1 MAQQQQ
7 RPILNR
13 PISFINRN
21 GLFLLL
27 LALLVL
33 LGVYLPLSES
43 PLFMFQNRT
52 SSSSSPPSPPFVV
65 SDWRDYSLAQAAKF
79 VAKNGTVIVCAVSYP
94 FLPFL
99 NNWLISI
106 SRQKHHEKVL
116 VIAEDYALL
125 YKVNEKWPGHA
136 VLIPPALDPKAAHHF
151 GSQGFYNLT
160 SRRPQHLLDILELGY
175 NVMYNDVD
183 MVWLQDP
190 FKYLQGGHDVYFMDD
205 MTAIKTLNHS
215 HGLPTSRN
223 GVTYVCSCMIF
234 LRCTSGAKLLLKK
247 WVEEIRAQPWSNTE
261 AKKPHD
267 QPAFNR
273 ALHKTTHQVDVY
285 LLPQSAFPSGGL
297 YFKNKKWVN
306 ETKGKHVIVHN
317 NYIVGYNQKLKRF
330 QDFGLWLVDDFSH
343 ESPLGKLEL
352 VQEQNTD
359 EEKQKERGRKQ
370 TENRG
375 QKQNI
380 L

>member
-1 MAQQQQ
+1 MAQPQQ
-7 RPILNR
+7 RPIANR
-13 PISFINRN
+13 PISFLNRN

-27 LALLVL
+27 LALLVF

-43 PLFMFQNRT
+43 PLFIT
-52 SSSSSPPSPPFVV
+52 EPLSSSSPSFVV

-125 YKVNEKWPGHA
+125 YKVNEKWPGHGRSHSSFLQHWIQKPHIIL
-136 VLIPPALDPKAAHHF
+136 VP
-151 GSQGFYNLT
+151 
-160 SRRPQHLLDILELGY
+160 RPQHLLDILELGY

-190 FKYLQGGHDVYFMDD
+190 FKYLQEATTYTFMDD
-205 MTAIKTLNHS
+205 MTTIKPLNYS
-215 HGLPTSRN
+215 HGLPPSRN

-306 ETKGKHVIVHN
+306 ETNGKHVIVHN

-330 QDFGLWLVDDFSH
+330 QDFVSRL
-343 ESPLGKLEL
+343 
-352 VQEQNTD
+352 EQNT
-359 EEKQKERGRKQ
+359 EEKKQKGRGRKQ